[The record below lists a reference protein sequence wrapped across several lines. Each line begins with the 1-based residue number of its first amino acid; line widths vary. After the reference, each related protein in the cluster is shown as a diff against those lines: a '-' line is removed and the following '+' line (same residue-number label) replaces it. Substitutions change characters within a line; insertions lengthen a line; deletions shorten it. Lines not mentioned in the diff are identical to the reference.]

1 MQEIEKVDPYFKYC
15 SEQVDMKWELFWY
28 FDDKWCFV
36 QNYKCSIPLSRINY
50 GYKEHKKR
58 NK

>member
-15 SEQVDMKWELFWY
+15 SEQVDMKWEPFWY

-36 QNYKCSIPLSRINY
+36 QNYKCSIPL
-50 GYKEHKKR
+50 
-58 NK
+58 